1 MTGSGVRPA
10 VPTESPP
17 RPGPAASRGP
27 SALDDGKRITQI
39 VRRLGGRADALIEVL
54 HQVQELHGYL
64 PPAALDQVARQLSLP
79 LSRVL
84 GVASFYHL
92 FRLEPPTAHRCAVCL
107 GTACY
112 VNGGADLARELEARL
127 GVRLDD
133 PAGNGL
139 WGLQHVSC
147 LGACGQAPVLVV
159 DGAMVTRLRVE
170 DPARLSE
177 QLDQA
182 GLPTTFGEEP

>member
-1 MTGSGVRPA
+1 MTGGGLRFP
-10 VPTESPP
+10 VPTESPH
-17 RPGPAASRGP
+17 RSGPATFREPSR
-27 SALDDGKRITQI
+27 LDDGKRISEVI
-39 VRRLGGRADALIEVL
+39 RRQGGRADALIEVL

-64 PPAALDQVARQLSLP
+64 PPAVLDQVARQLSLP

-92 FRLEPPTAHRCAVCL
+92 FRLQPPTPHRCAVCL

-133 PAGNGL
+133 LAGNGL

-147 LGACGQAPVLVV
+147 LGACGQAPVIVV
-159 DGAMVTRLRVE
+159 DGAMVTRLAVE
-170 DPARLSE
+170 DPARLAH
-177 QLDQA
+177 QLDLA
-182 GLPTTFGEEP
+182 GLPIASGEAS

>member
-1 MTGSGVRPA
+1 MTPA
-10 VPTESPP
+10 LTMESPP
-17 RPGPAASRGP
+17 RSGPAFSSRGP
-27 SALDDGKRITQI
+27 TRLDDSKRVTQI
-39 VRRLGGRADALIEVL
+39 VRRQGGRSESLIEVL

-64 PPAALDQVARQLSLP
+64 PPPVLDQVARELSLP

-92 FRLEPPTAHRCAVCL
+92 FRLDPPTAHRCAVCL
-107 GTACY
+107 GTACD
-112 VNGGADLARELEARL
+112 VKGGAELARDLEIRL

-133 PAGNGL
+133 PAGNGH
-139 WGLQHVSC
+139 WTLQHVSC

-159 DGAMVTRLRVE
+159 DGAMVTRLAVE
-170 DPARLSE
+170 DPSRLTH

-182 GLPTTFGEEP
+182 GLPTTFGAAS